1 MAPDAP
7 LCHAEAGTGST
18 EQGEDGRQLHGWR
31 FRLEPAPGGLWVIM
45 SVAGGKPATW
55 FVPARPAPA
64 A

>member
-7 LCHAEAGTGST
+7 LCHAEAGAGSA

-45 SVAGGKPATW
+45 SVAGGEPATW
-55 FVPARPAPA
+55 FVPAGPALA